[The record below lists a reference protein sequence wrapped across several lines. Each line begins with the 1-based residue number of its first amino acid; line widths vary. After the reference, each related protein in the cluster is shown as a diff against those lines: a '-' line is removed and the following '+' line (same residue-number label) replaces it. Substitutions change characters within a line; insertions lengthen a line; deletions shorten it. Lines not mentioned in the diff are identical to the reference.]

1 MLMKDMSARGLGIRL
16 GRRTRLIEKGMKGS
30 QLRVALNMRLLE
42 RMKSYIVDTTRRLLE
57 LHALEERLSVFQRN
71 HEKVTDAKAL
81 IRSLRA
87 NLPVGV
93 VICHDRLRAQG
104 RRSVAEVR
112 RGVCSGC
119 HMAVSTGLL
128 GALRHC
134 DTLHRCENCD
144 RYLYLVE
151 EEEADR
157 QPSRRELRHAAT
169 VSHA

>member
-1 MLMKDMSARGLGIRL
+1 MGS
-16 GRRTRLIEKGMKGS
+16 RTRLIEKGIEGS
-30 QLRVALNMRLLE
+30 QPQVASDMRLLG
-42 RMKSYIVDTTRRLLE
+42 RMKSYIVDTIRRLLE

-71 HEKVTDAKAL
+71 HQKVTDAQAL
-81 IRSLRA
+81 LRSLRA

-93 VICHDRLRAQG
+93 MFCHDRMRAQG
-104 RRSVAEVR
+104 KRSVAEVR
-112 RGVCSGC
+112 HGVCSGC

-134 DTLHRCENCD
+134 DTLHRCENCE

-157 QPSRRELRHAAT
+157 QPARRELRHAAT